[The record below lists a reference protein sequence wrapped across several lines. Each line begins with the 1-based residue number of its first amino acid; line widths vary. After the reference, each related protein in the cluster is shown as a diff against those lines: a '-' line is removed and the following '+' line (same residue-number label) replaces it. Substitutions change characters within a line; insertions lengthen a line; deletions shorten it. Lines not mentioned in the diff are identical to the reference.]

1 MRSARNNKGQG
12 TIETVMAFII
22 LVIVLG
28 GMVNIWFWFN
38 NQMIKRQV
46 AYNNTR
52 VTAGTGK
59 DDYIQPVSWNYV
71 PEALT
76 ENKVIVK

>member
-1 MRSARNNKGQG
+1 
-12 TIETVMAFII
+12 MAFVI
-22 LVIVLG
+22 LVLVIG
-28 GMVNIWFWFN
+28 AIVNIWFWFN
-38 NQMIKRQV
+38 NSLVKRQV
-46 AYNNTR
+46 AYNETR

-59 DDYIQPVSWNYV
+59 DSYTEMVGWGYT